1 MTIVY
6 FYFPGV
12 VELRIIQRLY
22 GIYQKDGPEFVIS
35 LYKELLLREPNAI
48 EIKHYQNLIM
58 SGHSKISIINS
69 VLQSNECVQHYNH
82 PPAILARQNQ
92 TIAGILRTF
101 FQANEILFVQS
112 LYRELLYREP
122 DHGGLYGFVITLKKQ
137 GNRITVLGDILTS
150 EECISL
156 LSSPHPPWKV
166 DFENIVSCI
175 IPSFNQVDLVKQCAA
190 TLKATTTKT
199 SYEIIVVDDGSAM
212 HIQQQLLEWGS
223 KENIKVILKT
233 QNGGFSSTVNQG
245 IRQARGK
252 HIALV
257 NNDIIFHQPEWLE
270 KMISTIQSSLDIGV
284 VGARLLYP
292 NQTIQHGGMS
302 AELYHRYVGL
312 HADYAPAL
320 AIDDVHAVTG
330 ALILIK
336 QDAIADL
343 GLFSEDF
350 FTGFED
356 VEYCFRARLKGWR
369 VVYCGPAAAIHLEGQ
384 TRGGHKKI
392 KFYRMKD
399 FEARKQFDLK
409 WRGYYHILKS

>member
-1 MTIVY
+1 MYI
-6 FYFPGV
+6 FSGV

-22 GIYQKDGPEFVIS
+22 DIYQKDGTDFVTC
-35 LYKELLLREPNAI
+35 LYKELLLREANSI
-48 EIKHYQNLIM
+48 EIEHYHNLFM

-69 VLQSNECVQHYNH
+69 VLQSNECIQHYNH
-82 PPAILARQNQ
+82 PPAILARQKQ

-101 FQANEILFVQS
+101 FRSNETLFVQS

-122 DHGGLYGFVITLKKQ
+122 DQAGLYGFVGTLKKQ
-137 GNRITVLGDILTS
+137 GNRITVLGNILTS

-175 IPSFNQVDLVKQCAA
+175 IPSFNQVDLVKQCAN
-190 TLKATTTKT
+190 TLKAMTTKT
-199 SYEIIVVDDGSAM
+199 SYEIIVVDDGSAIQ
-212 HIQQQLLEWGS
+212 IQQQLLEWGS
-223 KENIKVILKT
+223 QENIKVILKN
-233 QNGGFSSTVNQG
+233 QNEGFSCTVNQG
-245 IRQARGK
+245 IRHARGK
-252 HIALV
+252 HIVLV

-270 KMISTIQSSLDIGV
+270 KMLNTMQSSPEIGV

-292 NQTIQHGGMS
+292 NQTIQHGGMN
-302 AELYHRYVGL
+302 ADLYHRYVGL
-312 HADYAPAL
+312 PADYAPAL

-330 ALILIK
+330 ALLLIK
-336 QDAIADL
+336 QDVIADL

-356 VEYCFRARLKGWR
+356 VEYCFRARLRGLR
-369 VVYCGPAAAIHLEGQ
+369 VVYCGSAAAIHLEGQ
-384 TRGGHKKI
+384 TRGGHQKI
-392 KFYRMKD
+392 NFYKQKD